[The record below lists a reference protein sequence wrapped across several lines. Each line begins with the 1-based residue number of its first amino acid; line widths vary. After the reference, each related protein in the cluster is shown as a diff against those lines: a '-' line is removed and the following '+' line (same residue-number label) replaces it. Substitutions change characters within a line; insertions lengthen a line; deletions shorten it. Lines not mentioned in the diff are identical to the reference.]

1 MLLVLPYPNIDPI
14 ALELGPLAIRWY
26 SLAYIVGLV
35 GGWRY
40 CRWLAGRPPKAIEPA
55 AFDDFLLWATLG
67 VVLGGRLGYVLFYKP
82 GFYFANPLE
91 ILAVWQG
98 GMSFHG
104 GAAGVILA
112 LILFAAKRGVSWL
125 SLGDVVVC
133 AVPIGLFLG
142 RLANFV
148 NGELY
153 GRAGDVP
160 WAMVFPHDPD
170 QIPRHPSQLYEAGLE
185 GIVLFVL
192 LYLLVRRGWL
202 ERPGAIGGA
211 FLAGYGLARIIVEF
225 FRQPDAHLGY
235 LLGFTTMGQVLSLPL
250 VIAGAILMVWGHRAK
265 RARP

>member
-1 MLLVLPYPNIDPI
+1 MLLVLPFPDIDPI
-14 ALELGPLAIRWY
+14 AVALGPVAIRWY

-35 GGWRY
+35 AGWRY
-40 CRWLAGRPPKAIEPA
+40 CRRLAARPPRAIEPA

-67 VVLGGRLGYVLFYKP
+67 VVFGGRLGYVLFYKP
-82 GFYFANPLE
+82 AYFLANPLE
-91 ILAVWQG
+91 IFVLWQG

-112 LILFAAKRGVSWL
+112 IILFAWKRGVSWL
-125 SLGDVVVC
+125 SLGDLVVC

-153 GRAGDVP
+153 GRAAEVS
-160 WAMVFPHDPD
+160 WAMVFPFDPE
-170 QIPRHPSQLYEAGLE
+170 QVPRHPSQLYEAFLE
-185 GIVLFVL
+185 GIVLFLL
-192 LYLLVRRGWL
+192 LYFLVRRGWL

-211 FLAGYGLARIIVEF
+211 FLAGYGVARIIVEF
-225 FRQPDAHLGY
+225 FREPDAHLGV

-250 VIAGAILMVWGHRAK
+250 VIAGATLIAWGFRAK
-265 RARP
+265 RAEP